1 VEYKRGLLL
10 VREKQDYQKLAT
22 TINDW
27 SEMNAAMTDS
37 MYKNLVD
44 EKKFNFYEGF
54 SDSMSELRIN
64 EFEES
69 QTTIFDRLDSMMP
82 EESNLMQ
89 VSEVP
94 EENFILDDPAF

>member
-1 VEYKRGLLL
+1 MEYKRGLLL

>member
-1 VEYKRGLLL
+1 M

-22 TINDW
+22 TINNW

>member
-1 VEYKRGLLL
+1 M